1 MADLLAAT
9 PCHGDSLDIVYVLD
23 DEPKVRLSIVHL
35 LAGCGYE
42 PYAFAEP
49 RQMLAEL
56 MQTPASIIILDL
68 ALGRSDAIDVMRRL
82 AEQKFGG
89 KILLISGRDEA
100 TLGEIER
107 VGTRKG
113 LSMLPSLRKPFR
125 TSELKSRLRAQ
136 ALMAEPQP
144 GLRPINT
151 TSVDIVEAIASGWL
165 ELWYQPK
172 IDLRSFL
179 VCGAEALLRGRHPDH
194 GTLTPAKLIPPAGSP
209 LHRTLAGFVI
219 RRVAMDWQYFAAR
232 GVRWKPAINLPVSV
246 ISASDFTRTLREQL
260 PTDPR
265 FPGLIIEV
273 TEDEV
278 ITSPDWISEVCTQL
292 KLYGVGISIDD
303 FGTAH
308 SSLSRLLDLPCVELK
323 LDRTFVSDCA
333 SNRTKHALCR
343 TVIDLAHRVGGQVCA
358 EGLETVEDMSA
369 IVRMGCD
376 TAQGYIFAKPMPP
389 ESYVASVIERP
400 LQFVERF
407 AHYIPRPKVV

>member
-1 MADLLAAT
+1 
-9 PCHGDSLDIVYVLD
+9 
-23 DEPKVRLSIVHL
+23 
-35 LAGCGYE
+35 
-42 PYAFAEP
+42 
-49 RQMLAEL
+49 
-56 MQTPASIIILDL
+56 
-68 ALGRSDAIDVMRRL
+68 
-82 AEQKFGG
+82 
-89 KILLISGRDEA
+89 
-100 TLGEIER
+100 
-107 VGTRKG
+107 
-113 LSMLPSLRKPFR
+113 
-125 TSELKSRLRAQ
+125 
-136 ALMAEPQP
+136 
-144 GLRPINT
+144 
-151 TSVDIVEAIASGWL
+151 
-165 ELWYQPK
+165 
-172 IDLRSFL
+172 
-179 VCGAEALLRGRHPDH
+179 
-194 GTLTPAKLIPPAGSP
+194 
-209 LHRTLAGFVI
+209 
-219 RRVAMDWQYFAAR
+219 MDWQYFAAR

-389 ESYVASVIERP
+389 ESFVASVIERP